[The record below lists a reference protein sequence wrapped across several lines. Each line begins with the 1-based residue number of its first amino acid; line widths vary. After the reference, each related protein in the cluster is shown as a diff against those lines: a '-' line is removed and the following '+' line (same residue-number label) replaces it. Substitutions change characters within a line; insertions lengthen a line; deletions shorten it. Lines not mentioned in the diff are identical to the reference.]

1 MAALGRAA
9 QVRGEAALAAVL
21 SWARPTRRR
30 RPYSRAGSSDA
41 DQDVRLAAR
50 RYHGA
55 AGSLSA
61 VQLRDRPMAITS
73 AGAMWSR

>member
-1 MAALGRAA
+1 MGTAYPPPTS
-9 QVRGEAALAAVL
+9 VLA
-21 SWARPTRRR
+21 RRF
-30 RPYSRAGSSDA
+30 SDV

-50 RYHGA
+50 SYHGA
-55 AGSLSA
+55 A